1 MNYHITL
8 LEGDG
13 IGPEVIGA
21 AVKILEAASVE
32 LKWDKAL
39 AGQEAIEK
47 YGEPVPDVT
56 IDAIKNTKIALKGPI
71 TTPVGK
77 GFRSANV
84 SLRQKSTE
92 QGHL

>member
-1 MNYHITL
+1 MDYQHIKIPQGGEL
-8 LEGDG
+8 LRVADGKLVVPDNPILGTIEGDG

-47 YGEPVPDVT
+47 YGRR
-56 IDAIKNTKIALKGPI
+56 KQCCLW
-71 TTPVGK
+71 
-77 GFRSANV
+77 R
-84 SLRQKSTE
+84 
-92 QGHL
+92 